1 MVFSDV
7 FERFIASRPI
17 SVMHRAVL
25 ENVFAPDKLDAV
37 FQAAA
42 VNQYE
47 RELLFSTTVDIMS
60 LVVAR
65 IAPSVRNAY
74 FQKVDE
80 VSVSIRSLYDKLA
93 HVEVSTSRALL
104 HHTATQVGELINCV
118 KGNKR
123 SRLPGHRV
131 LTLDGCHP
139 AGTDHRLG
147 VLRGTAAGALPGL
160 ALVLLDTQKML
171 VPDAVFCEDGHAQER
186 SLLDQ
191 ILPSI
196 CKGDVVI
203 DDRNFCTQKF
213 LADIA
218 RRQAYFITRQHAR
231 MPWTAQGKRL
241 YVGRCS
247 TGRVYEQAG
256 FITDPETGRK
266 LRARRISVKLKT
278 ATRDGDHEIHLLTN
292 LPKKVRG
299 GKVADL
305 YRGRWTIE
313 QVFNELT
320 THLCCEPNTLGYPK
334 AALFAFCVALC
345 CYNLLSAVKGALRG
359 IHGEKAVDCEVSN
372 YFLAEEISRVYDG
385 MMIALPPQHWREF
398 QTMPVAQLGKH
409 LCRWAKQIDLTKY
422 PKHPRGPKKPPPRR
436 PNAKFQHVSTARLL
450 EAERE
455 KQQKRRRTAVR
466 TT

>member
-37 FQAAA
+37 FQTAA

-60 LVVAR
+60 LVVTR

-218 RRQAYFITRQHAR
+218 RRKAYFITRQHAR

-385 MMIALPPQHWREF
+385 MMIALPPQHWRDF

>member
-1 MVFSDV
+1 MVFDDV
-7 FERFIASRPI
+7 FNRFIESRPV

-25 ENVFAPDKLDAV
+25 ENIFAPEKLDAV
-37 FQAAA
+37 FHGAA

-47 RELLFSTTVDIMS
+47 RELLFSTTVEVMG

-74 FQKVDE
+74 FQKIDD

-104 HHTATQVGELINCV
+104 RHTATQVSELINCV

-123 SRLPGHRV
+123 PLLPGYRV

-139 AGTDHRLG
+139 AGTEHRLG
-147 VLRGTAAGALPGL
+147 VLRGTGAGALPGL
-160 ALVLLDTQKML
+160 SLVLLDVQKML
-171 VPDAVFCEDGHAQER
+171 ATDAVFCEDGHAQER
-186 SLLDQ
+186 SLLDE

-196 CKGDVVI
+196 RNRDVVV

-213 LADIA
+213 LVNIA
-218 RRQAYFITRQHAR
+218 RLKAYFITRQHAR
-231 MPWTAQGKRL
+231 MPWTPDGKPR
-241 YVGRCS
+241 YVGRCA
-247 TGRVYEQAG
+247 TGRVFEQG
-256 FITDPETGRK
+256 GSITDPDTGRK
-266 LRARRISVKLKT
+266 LPVRRITVQLKT

-292 LPKKVRG
+292 LPKKVSG
-299 GKVADL
+299 VKVAEL

-345 CYNLLSAVKGALRG
+345 CYNLLAAVKGSLRG
-359 IHGEKAVDCEVSN
+359 VQGEEVVDHEVSN

-385 MMIALPPQHWREF
+385 MMVALPPPNWQDF

-409 LCRWAKQIDLTKY
+409 LVRWAKQIDLTKY
-422 PKHPRGPKKPPPRR
+422 PKHPRGPKKPRPRR
-436 PNAKFQHVSTARLL
+436 PSAKFQHVSTARLL

-455 KQQKRRRTAVR
+455 KRKKKRPTAVC
-466 TT
+466 TS